1 MGQVGVH
8 FQIQL
13 ACEAVELGA
22 PWRQAAAEYAEAR
35 RRTAASNPAKCANP
49 HLIFCRALNQ
59 SCSG

>member
-35 RRTAASNPAKCANP
+35 RAHSS
-49 HLIFCRALNQ
+49 L
-59 SCSG
+59 